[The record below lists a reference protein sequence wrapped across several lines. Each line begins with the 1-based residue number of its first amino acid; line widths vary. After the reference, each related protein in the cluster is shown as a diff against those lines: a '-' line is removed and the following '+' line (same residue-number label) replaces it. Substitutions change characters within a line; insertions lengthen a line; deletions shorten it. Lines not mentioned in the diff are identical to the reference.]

1 MASEKVADHE
11 QRPGEVDIT
20 NRGIS
25 TADNGV
31 AADKVNLQKKVGSKV
46 SDVTVLVKFEFF
58 WELLLR

>member
-20 NRGIS
+20 NRDIF

-31 AADKVNLQKKVGSKV
+31 AADKVYLQKNSEVNC
-46 SDVTVLVKFEFF
+46 LM
-58 WELLLR
+58 